1 MSKQGQS
8 LQGNLLEDASRNSL
22 GYSRRYCCCHSNLPA
37 SPGPTR
43 LEPHLRNSSFSKH
56 LDLYESLYASWD
68 RPSFLKSM
76 RKRLDFCAVH
86 LTILPKV
93 DTGCVHPENPR
104 IFLAPETLMT
114 NFDTVFQA
122 VEGEIF
128 LSSVSIAFYLR
139 EILES
144 FYWRSKLW
152 EHNRKSLQHD
162 SSDYFLLFC
171 CCCAHIATAGE
182 LTTPPRLQRHQYFV
196 IQTSRNTRLPR
207 RRSRR
212 R

>member
-1 MSKQGQS
+1 M
-8 LQGNLLEDASRNSL
+8 E
-22 GYSRRYCCCHSNLPA
+22 
-37 SPGPTR
+37 
-43 LEPHLRNSSFSKH
+43 
-56 LDLYESLYASWD
+56 
-68 RPSFLKSM
+68 
-76 RKRLDFCAVH
+76 
-86 LTILPKV
+86 
-93 DTGCVHPENPR
+93 
-104 IFLAPETLMT
+104 
-114 NFDTVFQA
+114 NFDAGFQA
-122 VEGEIF
+122 VEGEFF

-152 EHNRKSLQHD
+152 EHNRKSLQYD

-182 LTTPPRLQRHQYFV
+182 LTTAPRLQKRHYFV
-196 IQTSRNTRLPR
+196 IQTSRNTWLPRR